1 MLTFK
6 SRTAVAGIVLAGLL
20 AACGQGGEA
29 PAADQASGP
38 VEPAPLAPDPGAGAD
53 QTAPTPEPAAVAP
66 ATPGVWASGT
76 LTIRADTANLRVT
89 DERFRNMGLGL
100 TVTFENASDQPVS
113 VILAQNGQ
121 PGVQLDNGL
130 NMTPVRRG
138 GTGILNQCSR
148 DLDQCRNAER
158 ESFLE
163 VEPGKTLSVTMT
175 FGGDFAEGGRAELQT
190 VETATLTMRVHAL
203 DGDGLTRTL
212 DVSLKDTPIRNRI
225 N

>member
-1 MLTFK
+1 MLTLK
-6 SRTAVAGIVLAGLL
+6 SRTAAAALLLAGLL
-20 AACGQGGEA
+20 SACGQGGEDPTATEVSA
-29 PAADQASGP
+29 PT
-38 VEPAPLAPDPGAGAD
+38 EPAPVAPDPGVVVDPAA
-53 QTAPTPEPAAVAP
+53 AAPEPVAVAP
-66 ATPGVWASGT
+66 PTPGVWTSGT

-89 DERFRNMGLGL
+89 QENFRHMGLGL

-113 VILAQNGQ
+113 VILAEDGR

-138 GTGILNQCSR
+138 GTGILNQCSQ
-148 DLDQCRNAER
+148 DLVQCRNAAR

-175 FGGDFAEGGRAELQT
+175 FGGEFAEGGRPELQT

>member
-1 MLTFK
+1 MLTLK
-6 SRTAVAGIVLAGLL
+6 SRTAAAAIVLAGLL

-29 PAADQASGP
+29 PSADQASAP
-38 VEPAPLAPDPGAGAD
+38 VEPAPPAPDPGTVAD
-53 QTAPTPEPAAVAP
+53 QTAPTPETAAVAP
-66 ATPGVWASGT
+66 VTPGVWTSGT

-89 DERFRNMGLGL
+89 DERFRHMGLGL
-100 TVTFENASDQPVS
+100 TVTFENASSQPVS
-113 VILAQNGQ
+113 VILARDGW
-121 PGVQLDNGL
+121 PGIQLDNGL
-130 NMTPVRRG
+130 NMTPVRQG

-148 DLDQCRNAER
+148 ELVECRNGAR

-163 VEPGKTLSVTMT
+163 IEPGKTLSVTMT
-175 FGGDFAEGGRAELQT
+175 FGGDFAEGGRPELQT

>member
-1 MLTFK
+1 MLTIK
-6 SRTAVAGIVLAGLL
+6 SRTAVAAIVLAGLL
-20 AACGQGGEA
+20 AACGQGGEEATATEVSA
-29 PAADQASGP
+29 PT
-38 VEPAPLAPDPGAGAD
+38 EPAPAAPDPGTGAD
-53 QTAPTPEPAAVAP
+53 QTAPTPEPVAVAP
-66 ATPGVWASGT
+66 ATPGVWTSGT

-89 DERFRNMGLGL
+89 DERLRYMGLGL

-113 VILAQNGQ
+113 VILAQDGQ

-130 NMTPVRRG
+130 NMAPVRRG
-138 GTGILNQCSR
+138 GTGILNQCAR